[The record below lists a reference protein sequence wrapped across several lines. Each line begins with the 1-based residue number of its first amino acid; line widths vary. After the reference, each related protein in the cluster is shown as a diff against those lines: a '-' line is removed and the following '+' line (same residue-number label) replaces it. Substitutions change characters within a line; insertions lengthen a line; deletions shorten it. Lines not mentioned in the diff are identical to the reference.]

1 MWACLCV
8 GAQFTHM
15 LTRGE
20 PEDDVRFLRS
30 SHFFL
35 FLETGYFIGLEPTW
49 YARLPGQWAPGTCP
63 SLPLSAAITNV
74 SPRGLGLQTQV
85 LTRVRE
91 ALDGLSFFLNPKT
104 VF

>member
-35 FLETGYFIGLEPTW
+35 FLETGYFIGLEPTGMLDCLGRGRQGP
-49 YARLPGQWAPGTCP
+49 ALPCP
-63 SLPLSAAITNV
+63 SVLRS
-74 SPRGLGLQTQV
+74 QTSV
-85 LTRVRE
+85 HV
-91 ALDGLSFFLNPKT
+91 D
-104 VF
+104 